1 MAGIKDETITLLDAK
16 FRPSSENAKATFN
29 TILQVTGELLSEVGF
44 QRLSTNMVASK
55 AGLSPPALYRYF
67 PNKYALLAELG
78 RRLMAEQDVDVIASH
93 EATSSLQTRP
103 ALADRVASL
112 VKIMRRHVEITR
124 EMPGGVW
131 VMRALRAVPILQQ
144 VRIESRDLVADSLY
158 ENTRHWYPNTSEAD
172 LRLCA
177 RLSIELSYSAIEMVV
192 EEPDLDPDQAL
203 TKAALM
209 VETYFETMS

>member
-1 MAGIKDETITLLDAK
+1 LMSEQDDEVIAWHEAMGASK
-16 FRPSSENAKATFN
+16 RPSLDE
-29 TILQVTGELLSEVGF
+29 
-44 QRLSTNMVASK
+44 
-55 AGLSPPALYRYF
+55 
-67 PNKYALLAELG
+67 
-78 RRLMAEQDVDVIASH
+78 
-93 EATSSLQTRP
+93 
-103 ALADRVASL
+103 RVASL
-112 VKIMRRHVEITR
+112 VGIMRRHVEITR